1 MPDEVQT
8 APDQGAADSS
18 PAPATF
24 EIPKA
29 GTEAYAEWRMNSGRT
44 PDEPKAEGE
53 DAGKPKEEASAP
65 SKSESPASEA
75 EPKTSQEKKQQRR
88 SNEGDRISEILGDV
102 KALGLK
108 PSDLKLSRE
117 EFAKRFAP
125 EKEPK
130 EARSQET
137 GVGSPAPAAAAP
149 QPPTTLQPP
158 KKPEFKDF
166 NGDYDAFDAA
176 KDKYFEDLADYKA
189 KAAVEAERIAQAQ
202 REAQKT
208 FRQKLD
214 EAKERY
220 GAEADEAIVKT
231 AQQISGDQKIHPAVK
246 VLLDESP
253 VLADLLYVMGSK
265 PQEFEDF
272 IREARERPGIALRR
286 AVLLE
291 KLVQDELAKNGTAA
305 APKRDSET
313 GQFVA
318 AEKAEKPAP
327 KKTTAAPPPPSE
339 VSGRGSPPV
348 DEAERASKEED
359 FRTFRAIENRRAL
372 ARIRGQW

>member
-1 MPDEVQT
+1 MPEEVQT
-8 APDQGAADSS
+8 APVEGAAESS
-18 PAPATF
+18 PAPESF

-29 GTEAYAEWRMNSGRT
+29 GTDEYAAWRMSSGSNLDGK
-44 PDEPKAEGE
+44 PAADGEGNG
-53 DAGKPKEEASAP
+53 DGKPKEEASAS
-65 SKSESPASEA
+65 SKSEPPASEA
-75 EPKTSQEKKQQRR
+75 GSKQDKQKQQRR

-125 EKEPK
+125 EPPQPK
-130 EARSQET
+130 AAPEKTEQ
-137 GVGSPAPAAAAP
+137 PPAAPPAA
-149 QPPTTLQPP
+149 LQPP

-176 KDKYFEDLADYKA
+176 KDKYFEDLAEYKA
-189 KAAVEAERIAQAQ
+189 KAAVEAERLAQAQ
-202 REAQKT
+202 REQQKT

-220 GAEADEAIVKT
+220 GAEADTAIVKV
-231 AQQISGDQKIHPAVK
+231 AQQISGDKQIHPAVK

-253 VLADLLYVMGSK
+253 VLADLLYVMGSE
-265 PQEFEDF
+265 PEEFADF
-272 IREARERPGIALRR
+272 MKEARERPGIALRR

-305 APKRDSET
+305 APKRDAET

-318 AEKAEKPAP
+318 AEKPAV
-327 KKTTAAPPPPSE
+327 KKTTAAPAPPSE

-348 DEAERASKEED
+348 DEQERASKEND
-359 FRTFRAIENRRAL
+359 FRSFRAIDNRKAL
-372 ARIRGQW
+372 ARIRGQ

>member
-1 MPDEVQT
+1 MPEEVQT
-8 APDQGAADSS
+8 APVEGAAESS
-18 PAPATF
+18 PASF

-44 PDEPKAEGE
+44 PEEPKAEGE
-53 DAGKPKEEASAP
+53 DAGKPKEEASAS

-75 EPKTSQEKKQQRR
+75 GSKQDKQQHKPARK
-88 SNEGDRISEILGDV
+88 NADDRIEEWLADI
-102 KALGLK
+102 KTLGLK

-125 EKEPK
+125 ADSGQRSAVSDQPK
-130 EARSQET
+130 AE
-137 GVGSPAPAAAAP
+137 SPKLTAESSN
-149 QPPTTLQPP
+149 QPP

-176 KDKYFEDLADYKA
+176 KDKYFEDLAEYKA

-202 REAQKT
+202 REQQKT

-220 GAEADEAIVKT
+220 GAKADQAIVKV
-231 AQQISGDQKIHPAVK
+231 AQQISGDKQIHPAVK

-253 VLADLLYVMGSK
+253 VLADLLYVMGSE
-265 PQEFEDF
+265 PEEFADF
-272 IREARERPGIALRR
+272 MREARERPGIALRR

-291 KLVQDELAKNGTAA
+291 KLVQDELAKNGSAT
-305 APKRDSET
+305 APKRDAET

-318 AEKAEKPAP
+318 AAEQKPPA
-327 KKTTAAPPPPSE
+327 KKTTAAPAPPSE

-348 DEAERASKEED
+348 DEAERASKEND
-359 FRTFRAIENRRAL
+359 FRSFYAIENRRAL
-372 ARIRGQW
+372 ARIRGQ

>member
-1 MPDEVQT
+1 MSEEVQT

-18 PAPATF
+18 PAPESF

-44 PDEPKAEGE
+44 PDEPKAEADG
-53 DAGKPKEEASAP
+53 DGKPKEEAPAPSSSEPSAP
-65 SKSESPASEA
+65 EAGSKQD
-75 EPKTSQEKKQQRR
+75 KQKQQRR
-88 SNEGDRISEILGDV
+88 SNEGDRISEILSDV

-125 EKEPK
+125 ADSGQRSAISDQPK
-130 EARSQET
+130 AE
-137 GVGSPAPAAAAP
+137 SPKLTAESS
-149 QPPTTLQPP
+149 LQPP

-202 REAQKT
+202 REQQKT

-220 GAEADEAIVKT
+220 GAEADQAIVKV
-231 AQQISGDQKIHPAVK
+231 AQQISGDKQIHPAVK

-253 VLADLLYVMGSK
+253 VLADLLYVMGSE
-265 PQEFEDF
+265 PEEFADF
-272 IREARERPGIALRR
+272 MKEARERPGIALRR

-291 KLVQDELAKNGTAA
+291 KLVQDELAKNGSAT
-305 APKRDSET
+305 APKRDAET

-318 AEKAEKPAP
+318 AEKAEKPP
-327 KKTTAAPPPPSE
+327 VKKTTAAPAPPSE

-348 DEAERASKEED
+348 DEQERASKEED
-359 FRTFRAIENRRAL
+359 FRTFRAIDNRRAL
-372 ARIRGQW
+372 ARIRGQ

>member
-1 MPDEVQT
+1 MADEAVE
-8 APDQGAADSS
+8 APTQPAESS
-18 PAPATF
+18 PAPEPSF

-29 GTEAYAEWRMNSGRT
+29 GTEAYAEWRMSSGGNLDGK
-44 PDEPKAEGE
+44 PAADG
-53 DAGKPKEEASAP
+53 DGDGKPKEEASAA
-65 SKSESPASEA
+65 SKTSESPASEA
-75 EPKTSQEKKQQRR
+75 GSKQDKQKQQRR

-125 EKEPK
+125 ADSGQRSAVSDQPK
-130 EARSQET
+130 AE
-137 GVGSPAPAAAAP
+137 SPKLTAESS
-149 QPPTTLQPP
+149 LQPP

-202 REAQKT
+202 REQQKT

-220 GAEADEAIVKT
+220 GAEADTAIVKV
-231 AQQISGDQKIHPAVK
+231 AQQICGDRDIHPAVK

-253 VLADLLYVMGSK
+253 VLADLLYVMGSE
-265 PQEFEDF
+265 PEEFADF
-272 IREARERPGIALRR
+272 MREARERPGIALRR

-291 KLVQDELAKNGTAA
+291 KLVQDELASKNGTAT
-305 APKRDSET
+305 APKRDAET

-318 AEKAEKPAP
+318 AEKAEKPP
-327 KKTTAAPPPPSE
+327 VKKTTAAPAPPSE

-348 DEAERASKEED
+348 DEQERASKEND
-359 FRTFRAIENRRAL
+359 FRAFRAIDNRKAL
-372 ARIRGQW
+372 ARIRGQ

>member
-1 MPDEVQT
+1 MPEEVQT

-18 PAPATF
+18 PAPSF

-29 GTEAYAEWRMNSGRT
+29 GTDEYAAWRLSSGSNL
-44 PDEPKAEGE
+44 D
-53 DAGKPKEEASAP
+53 GKPAADGDGDGSKPNKEASAA
-65 SKSESPASEA
+65 SSSEPPVSEA
-75 EPKTSQEKKQQRR
+75 GSKQDKQKQQRR
-88 SNEGDRISEILGDV
+88 SNEGDRINEILGDV

-125 EKEPK
+125 ADSSQRSAVSDQPK
-130 EARSQET
+130 AE
-137 GVGSPAPAAAAP
+137 SPKLTAESS
-149 QPPTTLQPP
+149 LQPP

-202 REAQKT
+202 REQQKT

-220 GAEADEAIVKT
+220 GAEADTAIVKV
-231 AQQISGDQKIHPAVK
+231 AQQICGDRDIHPAVK

-253 VLADLLYVMGSK
+253 VLADLLYVMGSE
-265 PQEFEDF
+265 PEEFADF
-272 IREARERPGIALRR
+272 MKEARERPGIALRR

-291 KLVQDELAKNGTAA
+291 KLVQDELAKNGSATA
-305 APKRDSET
+305 APKRDAET

-318 AEKAEKPAP
+318 ADKAEKPP
-327 KKTTAAPPPPSE
+327 VKKTTAAPAPPSE

-348 DEAERASKEED
+348 DEQERASKEND
-359 FRTFRAIENRRAL
+359 FRAFRAIDNRKAL
-372 ARIRGQW
+372 ARIRGQ